1 LSLAVRRRLI
11 AWRNRLIGDA
21 RFHRLAADFPLTRPI
36 ARRRTRG
43 LFDLVAGFVYAQTLA
58 ACVRLGL
65 LELLARGPDT
75 IASVAAR
82 LELPHESAERLLR
95 AAEALGLAERM
106 DGDRY
111 ALGQQGAALLGNAG
125 LLEMIDHHQHL
136 YADLGDCAGLL
147 RGGGGRGALAA
158 YWPYAT
164 SAAPREAGQDSVA
177 SYSALMAAT
186 VPTVAADILHAY
198 PIERHRRLLDVG
210 GGEGAFLACA
220 GARAPN
226 LDLMLFDLPAVT
238 QRARA
243 RLHHEGLLC
252 RTQILA
258 GDFLTDAVPPGADL
272 ITLVRILHDQDD
284 AGAGVLLRAV
294 REALPKDGALLI
306 AEPMSGGSTPD
317 RVADVYFAFY
327 FLAMGRGRIRS
338 PTEIF
343 ALLRTAGFSRM
354 RVRKTRTPFLL
365 RMIEARP

>member
-1 LSLAVRRRLI
+1 MSLRQSLI
-11 AWRNRLIGDA
+11 AWRNRLLGDA

-36 ARRRTRG
+36 ARRRTRD

-65 LELLARGPDT
+65 LQLLARGPDT
-75 IASVAAR
+75 AARVAAR
-82 LELPHESAERLLR
+82 LAVPQDAAERLLK
-95 AAEALGLAERM
+95 AAEALGLVERLEPN
-106 DGDRY
+106 RY

-147 RGGGGRGALAA
+147 RGGGGGGALAA

-186 VPTVAADILHAY
+186 VPSVAADILHAY
-198 PIERHRRLLDVG
+198 PVGRHRRLLDVG
-210 GGEGAFLACA
+210 GGEGAFLAYA
-220 GARAPN
+220 GARAPK
-226 LDLMLFDLPAVT
+226 LELVLFDLPAVA
-238 QRARA
+238 QRASR
-243 RLHHEGLLC
+243 RLKEAGLID
-252 RTQILA
+252 RTRIVA
-258 GDFLTDAVPPGADL
+258 GDFLTDAAPGGADL
-272 ITLVRILHDQDD
+272 VTLIRILHDQDD
-284 AGAGVLLRAV
+284 AGAAVLLRTV
-294 REALPKDGALLI
+294 RSALPPDGVLLI
-306 AEPMSGGSTPD
+306 AEPMSGGAAPD

-343 ALLRTAGFSRM
+343 NLLRAAGFSQM
-354 RVRKTRTPFLL
+354 RRLKTRTPFLL
-365 RMIEARP
+365 GAIEARP